1 LITLLDIAA
10 LIPPD
15 FRRQLLENNEI
26 YKAVPENN
34 DLNMQV
40 LFVLYS
46 NFIDPNNAMYAYKST
61 DGYIE
66 IQTTCKICL
75 NNIIAKFREL
85 EPFLVQLEKEKQL
98 YENI

>member
-1 LITLLDIAA
+1 MITLNDIAA
-10 LIPPD
+10 LIPPT

-26 YKAVPENN
+26 YKAVPDNN

-46 NFIDPNNAMYAYKST
+46 QFIDPNNAQYAYKST

-66 IQTTCKICL
+66 ILTTCKICL
-75 NNIIAKFREL
+75 NNVIAKFREL
-85 EPFLVQLEKEKQL
+85 EPFLIQLEKEYQL